1 MGKIILYGIEASPPV
16 RAVLLTLEALKLDY
30 EFKLVNL
37 LTGENKSEEFEKKNP
52 QHTVPVLEDDGHC
65 LWDSHA
71 IAAYLVSKYGK
82 NDALYPKEP
91 LKRAVVD
98 QRLHFDSG
106 VLFANMR
113 NITAPLFF
121 KNVTDIP
128 QEKIDLL
135 YEGLNFLENF
145 LVHDYVAGDTLTI
158 ADFSVLSTVTTYEA
172 VAPID
177 ATKTPKLVA
186 WIKRMSK
193 LPYYEKAN
201 GKGAEVCTQML
212 KAKLASK

>member
-1 MGKIILYGIEASPPV
+1 MGKIVLYGIELSPPV
-16 RAVLLTLEALKLDY
+16 RTVLLTLEALNLDY
-30 EFKLVNL
+30 EFKVVNFL
-37 LTGENKSEEFEKKNP
+37 NKEHRTEEFEKKNP

-71 IAAYLVSKYGK
+71 IAAYLVNKYGK
-82 NDALYPKEP
+82 DDALYPKDP

-106 VLFANMR
+106 VLFANAR
-113 NITAPLFF
+113 NITAPLFIR
-121 KNVTDIP
+121 NVTDVP

-135 YEGLNFLENF
+135 NEGLNFLESF
-145 LVHDYVAGDTLTI
+145 LVHDFIAGETMTI
-158 ADFSVLSTVTTYEA
+158 ADFSILSTVTTYEA
-172 VAPID
+172 VVPID
-177 ATKTPKLVA
+177 AARTPKLVA

-201 GKGAEVCTQML
+201 GKGAAVAIKLL
-212 KAKLASK
+212 KEKLGRK